1 MSKNNT
7 NKSNYHSSSILST
20 NDKAVLLMRSGRFAE
35 AIDILR
41 KLVLNRDCVWMR
53 KEIPLIYKTNFA
65 MALLLGGFPAG
76 CRSLLA
82 ELNDETIPAVIKMRM
97 TLKNWEKSMTLWQR
111 LNWRWMGIE
120 PNNSQIQFDGL
131 PGDFET
137 AIVETADSNVLN
149 MSRPDLKTA
158 V

>member
-35 AIDILR
+35 AIDIFR

-53 KEIPLIYKTNFA
+53 KDIPLVYKTNFA

-120 PNNSQIQFDGL
+120 PNNSQIQFDSL
-131 PGDFET
+131 AGDFET
-137 AIVETADSNVLN
+137 AIVETAESNVVN
-149 MSRPDLKTA
+149 TSRPDLKTA